1 MKRAAVAVGIF
12 VFGFMC
18 GVVALGLFCLVMNE
32 PVTPVLKKPTSYQ
45 SACYR
50 SMT

>member
-1 MKRAAVAVGIF
+1 MKRAALFVAIF

-18 GVVALGLFCLVMNE
+18 GIAAFGMFAMAMSDPL
-32 PVTPVLKKPTSYQ
+32 TPPLKKPTSYQ

>member
-1 MKRAAVAVGIF
+1 MKTAAIAAGIF

-18 GVVALGLFCLVMNE
+18 GIVAFGLFAMAMFQ
-32 PVTPVLKKPTSYQ
+32 PMTPTLKKPTSYQ